1 MNAEFMSMARR
12 SQLINDDAENEAKRI
27 EGTKKKVLEH
37 IKEHL
42 IKKKYDQIADIINK
56 DDSCGI
62 CICEFKT
69 ENDE

>member
-42 IKKKYDQIADIINK
+42 IKKKYD
-56 DDSCGI
+56 
-62 CICEFKT
+62 
-69 ENDE
+69 